1 MNRIGL
7 KTKKEKL
14 SPFYLFPLLWQRKK
28 KKTATQTTPS
38 CNGSSSPEQ
47 ERTLRN
53 KSLTF
58 LYFPCINCFKA
69 SSSHVLGSTFL
80 LFFYLANQNVCAM
93 IRVTKK
99 EEGIDTCLSSFVEWP
114 KFFINKSLSRI
125 YF

>member
-14 SPFYLFPLLWQRKK
+14 SPFYLFPLLWQRK

-99 EEGIDTCLSSFVEWP
+99 EEGIDTCLSSFVE
-114 KFFINKSLSRI
+114 
-125 YF
+125 